1 MKNSWGEVYT
11 KHKLSP
17 RLANYSA
24 MSFVFECLQQIK
36 IQNRKPV
43 KLGNE
48 QDPHKLNILYANK
61 SVQKSK
67 IAEGFNQTEFG
78 YRSHESVE
86 AIKVQGYILLIFSS
100 ESNYALILRKK
111 ASFIPNF
118 ILFATL
124 AGI

>member
-1 MKNSWGEVYT
+1 
-11 KHKLSP
+11 
-17 RLANYSA
+17 

-48 QDPHKLNILYANK
+48 QDPHKLNSLYANK

-86 AIKVQGYILLIFSS
+86 AIKVQAPRLY
-100 ESNYALILRKK
+100 
-111 ASFIPNF
+111 SFD
-118 ILFATL
+118 LFL
-124 AGI
+124 